1 MKKIAAYLRVST
13 EDQAER
19 GTIEAQRDFATKY
32 CDLHQLGTPVIY
44 ADDGVTGTMPL
55 EDRPEGARLL
65 GDIRAGMIDT
75 VFIYKLDRLGRSA
88 RITLNAV
95 HSMEMHGVK
104 IRSMT
109 EPFDTADA
117 GGRFLLTIL
126 AGAADLDRS
135 STLERLWNGANR
147 AAKDHGRWLG
157 GIVPYGYKKVDKFL
171 EIDEQES
178 AIVAMM
184 YEKVA
189 GGMSCVKLADYM
201 NANNIP
207 TAYTNGHGKRKIGT
221 TGIWTPGRVRNLLVS
236 TIYYGHHEYG
246 RRTNKKRETIAR
258 TMPSIVSKEVWDQCQ
273 QQIIANR
280 VIEPHN
286 RKHDY
291 LLRGL
296 VKCGQC
302 GLNYSGFNYKG
313 KIQDF
318 YRCNGKSKYRGPIH
332 GTCPSPNV
340 PAKQIDTAVWERI
353 ESFFANPG
361 KELDVLRENAK
372 TDIAKLSRLENE
384 KKALQSAIDG
394 KAFEREIIIDM
405 ARKRVITQDEA
416 TNQLEKLSAEKTM
429 LQSQLAAIDH
439 RMHESAVSADDF
451 ASIELMLAEMKG
463 TITDFSF
470 AEKMDLVKKLV
481 SSIIV
486 SDRDGRT
493 HIEVNYKFVAHNH
506 TDNLASKC
514 YTITESYTLAQR
526 YSKKQAPP
534 PATIPDNGNMF
545 LTL

>member
-1 MKKIAAYLRVST
+1 MKKAAAYLRVST

-19 GTIEAQRDFATKY
+19 GTIEAQRDFANKY
-32 CDLHQLGTPVIY
+32 CDLHQLGIPLIY

-55 EDRPEGARLL
+55 EDRPEGSRLL
-65 GDIRAGMIDT
+65 GDIKAGLIDT

-95 HSMEMHGVK
+95 HSMEQHGVK

-135 STLERLWNGANR
+135 TTLERLWVGANR

-157 GIVPYGYKKVDKFL
+157 GIVPYGYKKVDKLL
-171 EIDEQES
+171 EIDEQE
-178 AIVAMM
+178 AAVVTEM
-184 YEKVA
+184 YTKVA

-201 NANNIP
+201 NAANIP
-207 TAYTNGHGKRKIGT
+207 TAYTNGHGKRKVGT

-236 TIYYGHHEYG
+236 TIYYGVHEYG
-246 RRTNKKRETIAR
+246 RRSSKLRETVKR
-258 TMPSIVSKEVWDQCQ
+258 TMPAIVSEELWEKCQ
-273 QQIIANR
+273 AQIVANR

-296 VKCGQC
+296 VKCAAC
-302 GLNYSGFNYKG
+302 GLNYSGFHYKG
-313 KIQDF
+313 KINDF
-318 YRCNGKSKYRGPIH
+318 YRCNGKAKYRGPIH

-340 PAKQIDTAVWERI
+340 PAQKLDGLVWARI
-353 ESFFANPG
+353 ESFFADPG

-372 TDIAKLSRLENE
+372 TDISRISRLENE

-405 ARKRVITQDEA
+405 ARKRIITQDEA
-416 TNQLEKLSAEKTM
+416 AGQLEKLSSEKAT
-429 LQSQLAAIDH
+429 LQGQLLALEE
-439 RMHESAVSADDF
+439 RLHESAVSAEDF
-451 ASIELMLAEMKG
+451 ASIELMLAEMRG

-470 AEKMDLVKKLV
+470 TEKMDLVKKLV

-506 TDNLASKC
+506 TDRDS
-514 YTITESYTLAQR
+514 SP
-526 YSKKQAPP
+526 AP
-534 PATIPDNGNMF
+534 A
-545 LTL
+545 